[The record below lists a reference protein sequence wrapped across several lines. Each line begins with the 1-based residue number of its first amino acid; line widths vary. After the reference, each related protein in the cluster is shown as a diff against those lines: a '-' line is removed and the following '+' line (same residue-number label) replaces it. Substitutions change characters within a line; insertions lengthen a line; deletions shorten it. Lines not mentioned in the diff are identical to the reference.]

1 MARWTDA
8 TLGRLADQVQANIE
22 AINRLEAKV
31 EANAEAIHR
40 LEAQVA
46 ANAEAIR
53 ELREAQALM
62 MQVIQR
68 QENRIEELRQDTRNI
83 HADIRQL
90 LAILTRNYPN
100 GRQDVE

>member
-1 MARWTDA
+1 MARWTDEM
-8 TLGRLADQVQANIE
+8 LDRLAEQVQANAT
-22 AINRLEAKV
+22 AIREL
-31 EANAEAIHR
+31 R
-40 LEAQVA
+40 EAQAVMMTQIN

-53 ELREAQALM
+53 ELREAQASM
-62 MQVIQR
+62 MEIIQR

>member
-1 MARWTDA
+1 MARWTDEM
-8 TLGRLADQVQANIE
+8 LDRLAEQVQAN
-22 AINRLEAKV
+22 
-31 EANAEAIHR
+31 
-40 LEAQVA
+40 A
-46 ANAEAIR
+46 AAIR
-53 ELREAQALM
+53 ELREGQALM

-100 GRQDVE
+100 GRQDTE

>member
-1 MARWTDA
+1 
-8 TLGRLADQVQANIE
+8 
-22 AINRLEAKV
+22 V
-31 EANAEAIHR
+31 EANAETINR

-53 ELREAQALM
+53 ELRVSVQELREAQALM

-100 GRQDVE
+100 GRQDTE